1 MSADGKETL
10 LGGQTAGFV
19 LIAIGFAVIAAIF
32 AGNTWL
38 LVIPIVMIEGGV
50 YGIALGL
57 LYASRGPAA
66 GPKWGTDPAYTM
78 FWGSLLGILG
88 VLWLVNDAYPNNL
101 PALAAG
107 FLIWLGLAVMLITK
121 KKTARARLW

>member
-1 MSADGKETL
+1 M
-10 LGGQTAGFV
+10 GGQTAGFV

-32 AGNTWL
+32 AGNNWL
-38 LVIPIVMIEGGV
+38 LVIPIVMIEGGI
-50 YGIALGL
+50 YGISLGL
-57 LYASRGPAA
+57 LNASRGPGA

-101 PALAAG
+101 PALLSG
-107 FLIWLGLAVMLITK
+107 FLIWLGLAVMLITR